1 MTNEENDFSQN
12 PERQLGRELT
22 DFEHEL
28 LHRIDLLEKT
38 HDPTRLTDFEHQL
51 LHRVDLLEERV
62 ARLPCDHVGFPHDEE
77 WITDDDPD
85 GFEISVDICRNCG
98 ERIG

>member
-12 PERQLGRELT
+12 PERQMGRELT

-28 LHRIDLLEKT
+28 LHRIDLLE
-38 HDPTRLTDFEHQL
+38 
-51 LHRVDLLEERV
+51 ERI

-77 WITDDDPD
+77 WITDDEPD

>member
-1 MTNEENDFSQN
+1 
-12 PERQLGRELT
+12 
-22 DFEHEL
+22 
-28 LHRIDLLEKT
+28 
-38 HDPTRLTDFEHQL
+38 
-51 LHRVDLLEERV
+51 LEERV